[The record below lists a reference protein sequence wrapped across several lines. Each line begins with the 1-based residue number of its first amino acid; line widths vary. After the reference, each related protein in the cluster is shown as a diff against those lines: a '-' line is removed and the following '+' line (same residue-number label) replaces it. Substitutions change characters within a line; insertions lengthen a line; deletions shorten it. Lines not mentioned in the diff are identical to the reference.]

1 VTSGIKGGRFTL
13 WQAFA
18 CPLSTLPR
26 TPLYFIFLDVPS
38 KFFAMMLNEMLD
50 VDAQSHRLGVMSTVA
65 VESDAEKF
73 RGMARLLDFKYTE
86 AMGTELQ
93 KV

>member
-1 VTSGIKGGRFTL
+1 
-13 WQAFA
+13 
-18 CPLSTLPR
+18 
-26 TPLYFIFLDVPS
+26 
-38 KFFAMMLNEMLD
+38 MMLNEMLD

-86 AMGTELQ
+86 AMGAELQ